1 MLRSPLAARSG
12 WPGRDR
18 QTNTPTTGL
27 PPVRGARPALGPEK
41 LGLPPAR
48 GSSACPRPVEAGLL
62 RRGREALAGPG
73 QSSELAAPS
82 PPGLDARPGPRSGEG
97 GRQPSCKRRAG

>member
-1 MLRSPLAARSG
+1 MPAMLRSPLAARSG

-48 GSSACPRPVEAGLL
+48 
-62 RRGREALAGPG
+62 
-73 QSSELAAPS
+73 
-82 PPGLDARPGPRSGEG
+82 
-97 GRQPSCKRRAG
+97 